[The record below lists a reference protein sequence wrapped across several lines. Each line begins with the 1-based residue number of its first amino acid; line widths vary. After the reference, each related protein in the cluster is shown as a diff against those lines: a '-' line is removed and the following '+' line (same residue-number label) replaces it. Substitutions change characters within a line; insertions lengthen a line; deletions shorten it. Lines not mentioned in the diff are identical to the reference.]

1 MTKSKIVSLVPARGG
16 SKRIPLKNIK
26 SLNGKPLLSYV
37 VEASLHSCVDETWV
51 STDSSLIK
59 EVALK
64 YGAKVID
71 RPPQYAMDYSPSE
84 DVIKHFLMHNDCDV
98 IVLIEPTHP
107 FLTSDDINAAI
118 EIFLSGDYDSLVTL
132 ERKKIFLWQIDKDI
146 AYPTNY
152 NYRRRPRMQDFNG
165 CYVETGGLWIT
176 TVDAFKE
183 SGSRLS
189 GCIGYYILP
198 HFSIDIDDPTDFRIA
213 ECMMSFRDQ

>member
-1 MTKSKIVSLVPARGG
+1 MTLKIVSLIPARGG

-37 VEASLHSCVDETWV
+37 VEASLHSSVDETWV

-59 EVALK
+59 KVALK

-71 RPPQYAMDYSPSE
+71 RPPEYATDYSPSE
-84 DVIKHFLMHNDCDV
+84 DVIMHFLMHNECDA

-118 EIFLSGDYDSLVTL
+118 DVFFSGDYDSLVAL
-132 ERKKIFLWQIDKDI
+132 EHKKFFLWQIDKDI
-146 AYPTNY
+146 AYPMNY
-152 NYRRRPRMQDFNG
+152 NYRRRPRMQDFDG

-176 TVDAFKE
+176 KADAFKA

-198 HFSIDIDDPTDFRIA
+198 HFSIDIDDIVDFRIA
-213 ECMMSFRDQ
+213 ECMMNFKNQ